1 MKQKT
6 ITLLLA
12 LSLPTIC
19 FAQLKVNSAGN
30 IGIHTN
36 ADNSNAL
43 KIDGNFEVKEGAV
56 FSIEGKN

>member
-19 FAQLKVNSAGN
+19 FAQLKVHRAGN

-36 ADNSNAL
+36 AYNNNAL
-43 KIDGNFEVKEGAV
+43 KIDGNFGGKEGAV
-56 FSIEGKN
+56 FSIEGEN